1 MSYGDLQVKFCG
13 FTCKNPFFL
22 AASPVARTGEM
33 ISRAFDAGWGGA
45 ITKSV
50 SLDQDLPDHSL
61 SPRFAGIR
69 PGGSNTQLQANV
81 PGLGNIDFRID
92 TSVKDTF
99 HSFEKMKANYPDH
112 MLIISIKGNYIKEE
126 WQKLAQ
132 SAEDAGADGI
142 ECCLSCPD
150 CDGGAIGQNP
160 VSVRQVIEWIKR
172 VTNLPVIVKLTG
184 HVASISQIAKV
195 AKESGAEAVS
205 AVNTFKGIGGV
216 NLRTKFPLPTI
227 QKKSTSVGISG
238 GLIKSLA
245 QYQVYEIARAL
256 PGYPISGV
264 GGITCGLDALEYLM
278 LGATTVQVA
287 TQVMYE
293 GYEVVK
299 SFTDSIENY
308 LNINKIVS
316 INDVIGSQLS
326 NMVSGT
332 SYLKRDQQLR
342 AYVDD
347 ELCIR
352 CGRCYTS
359 CNDGAYQAI
368 KISNDRSI
376 KIDREKCVGC
386 GLCRLVCPVPGAIFY
401 TQFDTPSIKVDDLN

>member
-1 MSYGDLQVKFCG
+1 MNCGDLQVKICG

-45 ITKSV
+45 VTKSV
-50 SLDQDLPDHSL
+50 SLDQDLPDRSL
-61 SPRFAGIR
+61 SPRFAGIQ
-69 PGGSNTQLQANV
+69 PGGSNTQLQSRV

-92 TSVKDTF
+92 ASVKDTF
-99 HSFEKMKANYPDH
+99 YSFEKMKVNYPNH

-126 WQKLAQ
+126 WQKLALL
-132 SAEDAGADGI
+132 SVNAGANAI

-150 CDGGAIGQNP
+150 SDGGAIGQNP
-160 VSVRQVIEWIKR
+160 TSVRQVIEWIKQ
-172 VTNLPVIVKLTG
+172 VTNLPVIIKLTG
-184 HVASISQIAKV
+184 HVASISQIAK
-195 AKESGAEAVS
+195 AARDSGAEAVS
-205 AVNTFKGIGGV
+205 AVNTFKGIGGL

-227 QKKSTSVGISG
+227 QNKSTSVGISG

-245 QYQVYEIARAL
+245 QYQVYEIAREL

-264 GGITCGLDALEYLM
+264 GGITCGLDALEYLL

-293 GYEVVK
+293 GYDVVQT
-299 SFTDSIENY
+299 FIDSIENY
-308 LNINKIVS
+308 LKINEIMS
-316 INDVIGSQLS
+316 INSIIGSQIE
-326 NMVSGT
+326 NMVPGT

-347 ELCIR
+347 NLCIR

-368 KISNDRSI
+368 EINNDRSI
-376 KIDREKCVGC
+376 KINKEKCVGC

-401 TQFDTPSIKVDDLN
+401 TQFDNPLVKIDDLN